1 MSLATERDGD
11 VLGEPALRT
20 SSVPAPRRVLFVDLA
35 SEGYEQL
42 RDAMTA
48 AGPRWQIEF
57 ASSGEAALD
66 ALASDSAD
74 VVVADEQ
81 LAEMD
86 GVTLLTRVRDQHPT
100 TIRMILSEAARSQRP
115 SVAAIVAHRMLA
127 KPYDVAE
134 LETAI
139 RRSCDLHE
147 LTGQAEAYR
156 KTMAVAALPS
166 RPGVYMA
173 LNQVLSDPNWQPSH
187 ISAVVERD
195 VALSAKVLQL
205 ANSALFGL
213 TQQVA
218 TVQAAVM
225 YLGADTIKSLA
236 LTAEAFGKLAPRNT
250 DGFSIDEFQDHA
262 MRVARITAAILP
274 AGRTQQ
280 EAVTAALLHD
290 IGKLVLV
297 ADRGSRWAQ
306 LNRLA
311 AERNLPLHE
320 LEQEEA
326 EGVTHA
332 DLGAHLLSLWGLPDG
347 ITEAVAHHHRPG
359 ILEGLELD
367 AVGAVHIA
375 NALAH
380 ELQPAEAGAAPHQTL
395 DDDVLDRLGV
405 RPQLDLW
412 RRLARQLDD
421 AASVP
426 GIKRR

>member
-1 MSLATERDGD
+1 MSLAAERDED
-11 VLGEPALRT
+11 VLGAPAPST
-20 SSVPAPRRVLFVDLA
+20 SSDPAAKRVLVVDLRP
-35 SEGYEQL
+35 EGYEQL
-42 RDAMTA
+42 RATMTA
-48 AGPRWQIEF
+48 AGPPWRIEF

-66 ALASDSAD
+66 ALVSEPAD
-74 VVVADEQ
+74 VVIADEQ

-86 GVTLLTRVRDQHPT
+86 GVTLLTRVRDRHPT
-100 TIRMILSEAARSQRP
+100 TIRIILSEATRSQRP

-127 KPYDVAE
+127 KPCDIAE

-139 RRSCDLHE
+139 RRSCGLHE

-156 KTMAVAALPS
+156 RTMAAAALPS

-173 LNQVLSDPNWQPSH
+173 LNQVLTDPNWQPSH
-187 ISAVVERD
+187 ISAVVEGD

-213 TQQVA
+213 AREVT

-225 YLGADTIKSLA
+225 YLGVDTIKSLA

-250 DGFSIDEFQDHA
+250 DGFSIDEFQNHA

-297 ADRGSRWAQ
+297 ADPGSRWAQ

-311 AERNLPLHE
+311 VERNLPLHE
-320 LEQEEA
+320 VEQET

-347 ITEAVAHHHRPG
+347 IAEAVAHHHRPG
-359 ILEGLELD
+359 VVEGVEVD

-380 ELQPAEAGAAPHQTL
+380 ELQPAGASAAPQQAL
-395 DDDVLDRLGV
+395 DDDLLDRLGA
-405 RPQLDLW
+405 RPRLDLW
-412 RRLARQLDD
+412 RRLARQLDE
-421 AASVP
+421 AASMP
-426 GIKRR
+426 EIKRR

>member
-1 MSLATERDGD
+1 MNLAAERDED
-11 VLGEPALRT
+11 VLGEPTPST
-20 SSVPAPRRVLFVDLA
+20 SSGPATKRVLFVDLRP
-35 SEGYEQL
+35 EGYEQL
-42 RDAMTA
+42 RDTMTA
-48 AGPRWQIEF
+48 AGPRWRVEC

-66 ALASDSAD
+66 ALAGEPAD
-74 VVVADEQ
+74 VVITDER

-86 GVTLLTRVRDQHPT
+86 GVTLLTRVREQHPT

-127 KPYDVAE
+127 KPYDIAE

-147 LTGQAEAYR
+147 LTGHAEAYR
-156 KTMAVAALPS
+156 RTMAAAALPS

-187 ISAVVERD
+187 ISAAVERD

-213 TQQVA
+213 TQEVT

-225 YLGADTIKSLA
+225 YLGVDTIKSLA
-236 LTAEAFGKLAPRNT
+236 LTAEAFGKLTPRNT
-250 DGFSIDEFQDHA
+250 DGFSIDDFQDHA

-297 ADRGSRWAQ
+297 ADPGSRWAQ

-311 AERNLPLHE
+311 VERNLPLHE
-320 LEQEEA
+320 VEQET

-332 DLGAHLLSLWGLPDG
+332 DLGAHLLALWGLPDG
-347 ITEAVAHHHRPG
+347 IAEAVAHHHRPG
-359 ILEGLELD
+359 VVEGLELD

-380 ELQPAEAGAAPHQTL
+380 ELQPGGAGAAPHQTL
-395 DDDVLDRLGV
+395 DDDLLDRLAV

-412 RRLARQLDD
+412 RRLARQLVD

-426 GIKRR
+426 GITRR